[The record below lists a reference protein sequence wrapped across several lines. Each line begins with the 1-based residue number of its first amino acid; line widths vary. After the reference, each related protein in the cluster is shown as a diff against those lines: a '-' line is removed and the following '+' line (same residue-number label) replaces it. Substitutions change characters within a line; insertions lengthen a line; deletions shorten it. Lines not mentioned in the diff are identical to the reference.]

1 MNGDLM
7 KDPRTQFG
15 EELAQGIVEYVLI
28 LVFIALA
35 VFAVMSLLGT
45 GMANTILQDVIGA
58 F

>member
-15 EELAQGIVEYVLI
+15 EELGQGIVEYVLI
-28 LVFIALA
+28 LVFIAFA
-35 VFAVMSLLGT
+35 VIAVMSLLGT